1 MFGLQMIA
9 ISQAVLH
16 DHPVGLT
23 IPENRK
29 EYSGYFARGID
40 WNVRTDNML
49 TVVVVVADEKWDVKR
64 ANMCEQRK
72 DMTFLVRMGFVLSI
86 NKDLL

>member
-1 MFGLQMIA
+1 MIA

-40 WNVRTDNML
+40 GNVGTDNML
-49 TVVVVVADEKWDVKR
+49 TVVVVADEK
-64 ANMCEQRK
+64 
-72 DMTFLVRMGFVLSI
+72 
-86 NKDLL
+86 

>member
-1 MFGLQMIA
+1 MIA

-49 TVVVVVADEKWDVKR
+49 TVVVVVADEK
-64 ANMCEQRK
+64 
-72 DMTFLVRMGFVLSI
+72 
-86 NKDLL
+86 